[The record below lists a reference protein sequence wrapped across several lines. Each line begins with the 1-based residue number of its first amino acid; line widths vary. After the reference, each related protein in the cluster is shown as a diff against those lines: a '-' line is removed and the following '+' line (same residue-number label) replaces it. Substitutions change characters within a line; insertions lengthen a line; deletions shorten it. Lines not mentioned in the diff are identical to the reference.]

1 MSNETNKKGTSKI
14 YLIIIIILLLALI
27 GVGIYLIVGQSK
39 KGPEYQGTSGTV
51 DGEADAWDDNLSAP
65 SEIEGRILIPGYSGA
80 KIQAGTNVLKLRIG
94 NPSENTCYLQ
104 ATLMLADGT
113 VLYESGLIEPG
124 KGFEEVELLE
134 TLEAGTYEAYVH
146 YQGYSMDEE
155 PQILNSCDSAFTLTV
170 TE

>member
-1 MSNETNKKGTSKI
+1 MSNETNNKGSNKI
-14 YLIIIIILLLALI
+14 YLILIIVLLLALI
-27 GVGIYLIVGQSK
+27 GVGIYLIVSQSD
-39 KGPEYQGTSGTV
+39 KGPAYQGTSGSV
-51 DGEADAWDDNLSAP
+51 DSEAAEWDDNLSAP

-80 KIQAGTNVLKLRIG
+80 KMQAGSDMLKLRIG

-124 KGFEEVELLE
+124 KGFEEVKLLE

-146 YQGYSMDEE
+146 YQGYSMDED